1 MGFLLRYAY
10 RAGFARPNVDI
21 LKQVMMDGAIMP
33 KIKLAL
39 GQGLPRSCIGDFR
52 IVSVQFVLVAQIELI
67 YENR

>member
-1 MGFLLRYAY
+1 
-10 RAGFARPNVDI
+10 
-21 LKQVMMDGAIMP
+21 MMDGAIMP